1 MDSCEELIIQLGT
14 LLSCHVLA
22 ERLEE
27 LLVAGETA
35 GAGSRGSLRYFS
47 YFYLITL
54 TLLAGEC
61 PPGIKDCAMTPGI

>member
-1 MDSCEELIIQLGT
+1 MERIEWTIVKSSSFQLGT

-35 GAGSRGSLRYFS
+35 GAGSRGSLRYF
-47 YFYLITL
+47 
-54 TLLAGEC
+54 
-61 PPGIKDCAMTPGI
+61 